1 VTQQVVETPRRDC
14 NNATICCN
22 VTGHCVL
29 KIVYSV
35 NNLFTV
41 QGSCILENCEVST
54 GKMRRSEAS
63 TLLYS
68 EDGSTISF
76 RNVGAN

>member
-1 VTQQVVETPRRDC
+1 
-14 NNATICCN
+14 
-22 VTGHCVL
+22 VL